1 MEDLTEAELAE
12 LHDALLALR
21 AELETMLSSSE
32 SGSKPVDLDEPIGR
46 LSRMDAMQQ
55 QSMVVANRASAEGRL
70 AQVRRALTAH
80 AEEEYG
86 WCRSCDEPIG
96 IVRLRARPEAPLCVR
111 CQDRAE
117 QRR

>member
-1 MEDLTEAELAE
+1 MDELTEAELAE
-12 LHDALLALR
+12 LHEALVALR
-21 AELETMLSSSE
+21 DELAEMLDSSA
-32 SGSKPVDLDEPIGR
+32 SGAKPVDLDEPIGR

-55 QSMVVANRASAEGRL
+55 QSMVVANRAAAEARL
-70 AQVRRALTAH
+70 AQVRRALEAH